1 MKCNEIIE
9 LFPDI
14 LKNPLQAAKVDLW
27 ETEEIRVRAG
37 QCLSVRVRGRE
48 WRLEVRY
55 TVEEIR
61 QILSYL
67 ANYSLYAYEREIRQ
81 GYLTL
86 PGGHRLG
93 LVGRAVLEGDRIT
106 SLMEISALNLRLAHE
121 KKGCADS
128 VISCLWEQDN
138 LCDTLVV
145 SPPGGGKT
153 TLLRDCIRQI
163 SDGTKEHR
171 GRTVGVVD
179 ERSEIAGC
187 CRGVPEN
194 DVGMRTDVLDG
205 CPKTLGMRM
214 LLRSM
219 APEVLAVDEIGSEE
233 DVREIQYAANCG
245 CTVFATVHGDSRD
258 ALQNQPNLRKL
269 LETGAFQRLLF
280 LEGRDAPGRI
290 RQVTDYRGTVLC

>member
-1 MKCNEIIE
+1 MNLVTLRDVGVAYDGYEA
-9 LFPDI
+9 
-14 LKNPLQAAKVDLW
+14 LQHVDL
-27 ETEEIRVRAG
+27 EIAD
-37 QCLSVRVRGRE
+37 
-48 WRLEVRY
+48 
-55 TVEEIR
+55 
-61 QILSYL
+61 
-67 ANYSLYAYEREIRQ
+67 NDF
-81 GYLTL
+81 
-86 PGGHRLG
+86 LG
-93 LVGRAVLEGDRIT
+93 
-106 SLMEISALNLRLAHE
+106 
-121 KKGCADS
+121 
-128 VISCLWEQDN
+128 VIGPN
-138 LCDTLVV
+138 
-145 SPPGGGKT
+145 GGGKT

-163 SDGTKEHR
+163 SNGTKEHR

-245 CTVFATVHGDSRD
+245 CTVFATVHGDSPD

-269 LETGAFQRLLF
+269 LETEVFQRLLF

-290 RQVTDYRGTVLC
+290 RQVTDHRGTVLC

>member
-1 MKCNEIIE
+1 MKCEEIME
-9 LFPDI
+9 LFPAI
-14 LKNPLQAAKVDLW
+14 LKNPLQEAKLDLR

-37 QCLSVRVRGRE
+37 QCLSVRVQGRE
-48 WRLEVRY
+48 RRLGVCYTAEEV
-55 TVEEIR
+55 R

-67 ANYSLYAYEREIRQ
+67 ANYSLYAYGEEIRQ
-81 GYLTL
+81 GYLSL

-93 LVGRAVLEGDRIT
+93 LTGRAVLDGGRIT
-106 SLMEISALNLRLAHE
+106 ALTEISALNLRLAHE

-128 VISCLWEQDN
+128 VIPCLWEQDN
-138 LCDTLVV
+138 LCDTLVI
-145 SPPGGGKT
+145 SSPGGGKT

-163 SDGTKEHR
+163 SNGTDGHR
-171 GRTVGVVD
+171 GRTVGIVD

-205 CPKTLGMRM
+205 CPKVQGMRM
-214 LLRSM
+214 LIRSM

-245 CTVFATVHGDSRD
+245 CTVLATVHGDSRD
-258 ALQNQPNLRKL
+258 AVFQKPNLRKL
-269 LETGAFQRLLF
+269 LEAGAFQRLVF
-280 LEGRDAPGRI
+280 LEGRDAPGRV
-290 RQVTDYRGTVLC
+290 RQVTDHRGTVLC

>member
-1 MKCNEIIE
+1 MKCEEIME
-9 LFPDI
+9 LFPAI
-14 LKNPLQAAKVDLW
+14 LKNPLREAKLDLR

-37 QCLSVRVRGRE
+37 QCLSVRVQGRE
-48 WRLEVRY
+48 RRLGVCYTAEEV
-55 TVEEIR
+55 R

-67 ANYSLYAYEREIRQ
+67 ANYSLYAYGEEIRQ
-81 GYLTL
+81 GYLSL

-93 LVGRAVLEGDRIT
+93 LTGRAVLDGGRIT
-106 SLMEISALNLRLAHE
+106 ALTEISALNLRLAHE

-128 VISCLWEQDN
+128 VIPCLWEQDN
-138 LCDTLVV
+138 LCDTLVI

-163 SDGTKEHR
+163 SNGTDGHR
-171 GRTVGVVD
+171 GRTVGIVD

-205 CPKTLGMRM
+205 CSKGQGMRM
-214 LLRSM
+214 LIRSM

-233 DVREIQYAANCG
+233 DVQEIQYAANCG
-245 CTVFATVHGDSRD
+245 CTVLATVHGDSRD
-258 ALQNQPNLRKL
+258 AVFQKPNLRKL
-269 LETGAFQRLLF
+269 LEAGVFQRLVF
-280 LEGRDAPGRI
+280 LEGRDAPGRV
-290 RQVTDYRGTVLC
+290 RQVTDQRGTVLC

>member
-1 MKCNEIIE
+1 MKCEEIME
-9 LFPDI
+9 LFPAI
-14 LKNPLQAAKVDLW
+14 LKNPLRETKLDLR

-37 QCLSVRVRGRE
+37 QCLSVRVQGRE
-48 WRLEVRY
+48 RRLGVCYTAEEV
-55 TVEEIR
+55 R

-67 ANYSLYAYEREIRQ
+67 ANYSLYAYGEEIRQ
-81 GYLTL
+81 GYLSL

-93 LVGRAVLEGDRIT
+93 LTGRAVLDGGRIT
-106 SLMEISALNLRLAHE
+106 ALTEISALNLRLAHE

-128 VISCLWEQDN
+128 VIPCLWEQDN
-138 LCDTLVV
+138 LCDTLVI

-163 SDGTKEHR
+163 SNGTDGHR
-171 GRTVGVVD
+171 GRTVGIVD

-205 CPKTLGMRM
+205 CSKGQGMRM
-214 LLRSM
+214 LIRSM

-233 DVREIQYAANCG
+233 DVQEIQYAANCG
-245 CTVFATVHGDSRD
+245 CTVLATVHGDSRD
-258 ALQNQPNLRKL
+258 AVFQKPNLRKL
-269 LETGAFQRLLF
+269 LEAGVFQRLVF
-280 LEGRDAPGRI
+280 LEGRDAPGRV
-290 RQVTDYRGTVLC
+290 RQVTDHRGTVLC

>member
-1 MKCNEIIE
+1 MKCEEIME
-9 LFPDI
+9 LFPAI
-14 LKNPLQAAKVDLW
+14 LKHPLQEAKLDLR

-37 QCLSVRVRGRE
+37 QCLSVRVQGRE
-48 WRLEVRY
+48 RRLGVRY
-55 TVEEIR
+55 TAEEVR

-67 ANYSLYAYEREIRQ
+67 ANYSLYAYGEEIRQ
-81 GYLTL
+81 GYLSL

-93 LVGRAVLEGDRIT
+93 LTGRAVLDGGRIT
-106 SLMEISALNLRLAHE
+106 ALTEISALNLRLAHE

-128 VISCLWEQDN
+128 VIPCLWEQDN
-138 LCDTLVV
+138 LCDILVV

-163 SDGTKEHR
+163 SNGTEAHR

-205 CPKTLGMRM
+205 CPKTQGMRM
-214 LLRSM
+214 LIRSM

-233 DVREIQYAANCG
+233 DVQEIQYAANCG
-245 CTVFATVHGDSRD
+245 CTVLATVHGDSRD
-258 ALQNQPNLRKL
+258 AVFQKPGLRKL
-269 LETGAFQRLLF
+269 LEAGAFQRLVF
-280 LEGRDAPGRI
+280 LDGRDAPGRV
-290 RQVTDYRGTVLC
+290 RQVTDHRGTVLC

>member
-1 MKCNEIIE
+1 MKCEEIME
-9 LFPDI
+9 LFPAI
-14 LKNPLQAAKVDLW
+14 LKNPLQEAKLDLR

-37 QCLSVRVRGRE
+37 QCLSVRVQGRE
-48 WRLEVRY
+48 RRLGVRY
-55 TVEEIR
+55 TAEEVR

-67 ANYSLYAYEREIRQ
+67 ANYSLYAYGEEIRQ
-81 GYLTL
+81 GYLSL

-93 LVGRAVLEGDRIT
+93 LTGRAVLDGSRIMALT
-106 SLMEISALNLRLAHE
+106 EISALNLRLAHE

-138 LCDTLVV
+138 LCDTLVI

-163 SDGTKEHR
+163 SNGTDGHR
-171 GRTVGVVD
+171 GRTVGIVD

-205 CPKTLGMRM
+205 CPKVQGMRM
-214 LLRSM
+214 LIRSM

-233 DVREIQYAANCG
+233 DVQEIQYAANCG
-245 CTVFATVHGDSRD
+245 CTVLATVHGDSRD
-258 ALQNQPNLRKL
+258 AVFQKPNLRKL
-269 LETGAFQRLLF
+269 LETGAFQRLVF
-280 LEGRDAPGRI
+280 LEGRDAPGRV
-290 RQVTDYRGTVLC
+290 RQVTDHRGTVLC

>member
-1 MKCNEIIE
+1 M
-9 LFPDI
+9 
-14 LKNPLQAAKVDLW
+14 
-27 ETEEIRVRAG
+27 
-37 QCLSVRVRGRE
+37 
-48 WRLEVRY
+48 
-55 TVEEIR
+55 IR

-106 SLMEISALNLRLAHE
+106 SLTEISALNLRLAHE

-205 CPKTLGMRM
+205 CPKALGMRM

-245 CTVFATVHGDSRD
+245 CTVFATVHGGSLD

-290 RQVTDYRGTVLC
+290 RQVTDHRGTVLC

>member
-1 MKCNEIIE
+1 MKCEEIME
-9 LFPDI
+9 LFPAI
-14 LKNPLQAAKVDLW
+14 LKNPLREAKLDLR

-37 QCLSVRVRGRE
+37 QCLSVRVQGRE
-48 WRLEVRY
+48 RRLGVCYTAEEV
-55 TVEEIR
+55 R

-67 ANYSLYAYEREIRQ
+67 ANYSLYAYGEEIRQ
-81 GYLTL
+81 GYLSL

-93 LVGRAVLEGDRIT
+93 LTGRAVLDGGRIT
-106 SLMEISALNLRLAHE
+106 ALTEISALNLRLAHE

-128 VISCLWEQDN
+128 VIPCLWEQDN
-138 LCDTLVV
+138 LCDTLVI

-163 SDGTKEHR
+163 SNGTDGHR
-171 GRTVGVVD
+171 GRTVGIVD

-205 CPKTLGMRM
+205 CSKGQGMRM
-214 LLRSM
+214 LIRSM

-233 DVREIQYAANCG
+233 DVQEIQYAANCG
-245 CTVFATVHGDSRD
+245 CTVLATVHGDSRD
-258 ALQNQPNLRKL
+258 AVFQKPNLRKL
-269 LETGAFQRLLF
+269 LEAGVFQRLVF
-280 LEGRDAPGRI
+280 LEGRDAPGRV
-290 RQVTDYRGTVLC
+290 RQVTDHRGTVLC

>member
-1 MKCNEIIE
+1 M
-9 LFPDI
+9 
-14 LKNPLQAAKVDLW
+14 
-27 ETEEIRVRAG
+27 
-37 QCLSVRVRGRE
+37 S
-48 WRLEVRY
+48 
-55 TVEEIR
+55 
-61 QILSYL
+61 S
-67 ANYSLYAYEREIRQ
+67 
-81 GYLTL
+81 
-86 PGGHRLG
+86 
-93 LVGRAVLEGDRIT
+93 LEGDRIT
-106 SLMEISALNLRLAHE
+106 SLTEISALNLRLAHE

-245 CTVFATVHGDSRD
+245 CTVFATVHGDSPD

-290 RQVTDYRGTVLC
+290 RQVTDHRGTVLC

>member
-1 MKCNEIIE
+1 MNCEEIME
-9 LFPDI
+9 LFPAI
-14 LKNPLQAAKVDLW
+14 LKNPLREAKLDLR

-37 QCLSVRVRGRE
+37 QCLSVRVQGRE
-48 WRLEVRY
+48 RRLGVRY
-55 TVEEIR
+55 TAEEVR

-67 ANYSLYAYEREIRQ
+67 ANYSLYAYGEEIRQ
-81 GYLTL
+81 GYLSL

-93 LVGRAVLEGDRIT
+93 LTGRTVLDGGRIT
-106 SLMEISALNLRLAHE
+106 ALTEISALNLRLAHE

-128 VISCLWEQDN
+128 VIPCLWEQDN
-138 LCDTLVV
+138 LCDTLVI

-163 SDGTKEHR
+163 SNGTDGHR
-171 GRTVGVVD
+171 GRTVGIVD

-205 CPKTLGMRM
+205 CPKIQGMRM
-214 LLRSM
+214 LIRSM

-233 DVREIQYAANCG
+233 DVQEIQYAANCG
-245 CTVFATVHGDSRD
+245 CTVLATVHGDSRD
-258 ALQNQPNLRKL
+258 AVFQKPNLRKL
-269 LETGAFQRLLF
+269 LETGAFQRLVF
-280 LEGRDAPGRI
+280 LEGRDAPGRV
-290 RQVTDYRGTVLC
+290 RQVTDHRGTVLC